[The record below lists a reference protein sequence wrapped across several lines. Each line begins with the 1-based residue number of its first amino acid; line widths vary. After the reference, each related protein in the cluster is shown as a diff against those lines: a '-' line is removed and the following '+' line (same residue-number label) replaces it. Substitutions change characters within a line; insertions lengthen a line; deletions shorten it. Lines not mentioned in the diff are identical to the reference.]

1 MTMPRIWHDVNIP
14 SSTVP
19 ADGPLPPL
27 LLGFLG
33 AEVAE
38 DPPVGEAEGV
48 GHGVADVG
56 PAEHRQRDADDGVE
70 DGHHLRHRRLGRD
83 VAVSCGG
90 GGEKKELRL

>member
-1 MTMPRIWHDVNIP
+1 MPRIWHDTNIP

-56 PAEHRQRDADDGVE
+56 
-70 DGHHLRHRRLGRD
+70 LGEE
-83 VAVSCGG
+83 SMYNT
-90 GGEKKELRL
+90 

>member
-1 MTMPRIWHDVNIP
+1 MPRIWHDVNIP

-27 LLGFLG
+27 LPWFLG

-56 PAEHRQRDADDGVE
+56 
-70 DGHHLRHRRLGRD
+70 L
-83 VAVSCGG
+83 
-90 GGEKKELRL
+90 GGEGMYRVTQSKCPYFEEL

>member
-1 MTMPRIWHDVNIP
+1 MRQPDLRAYAEFGMRAFVDIP

-56 PAEHRQRDADDGVE
+56 LWEE
-70 DGHHLRHRRLGRD
+70 
-83 VAVSCGG
+83 
-90 GGEKKELRL
+90 

>member
-1 MTMPRIWHDVNIP
+1 M
-14 SSTVP
+14 P
-19 ADGPLPPL
+19 ADGPLAAP

-70 DGHHLRHRRLGRD
+70 DGDHLRHRRLGRD
-83 VAVSCGG
+83 VTVP
-90 GGEKKELRL
+90 